1 VTRQGIGQ
9 WACEG
14 GPTVVVVLVIVAI
27 MVEDMDIWVGDVA
40 SLTQTTN
47 HDTKDGYAFQYI
59 WVGYVASLTQTTNH
73 DTKDGYAFQC
83 LVKHRNEVKN
93 GLFAWKPK
101 IYHKSC
107 LGHWKSAYHII

>member
-1 VTRQGIGQ
+1 M
-9 WACEG
+9 
-14 GPTVVVVLVIVAI
+14 VVVLVIVAI
-27 MVEDMDIWVGDVA
+27 MVEDMDIWVGD
-40 SLTQTTN
+40 
-47 HDTKDGYAFQYI
+47 
-59 WVGYVASLTQTTNH
+59 VASLTQTTNH

>member
-1 VTRQGIGQ
+1 
-9 WACEG
+9 
-14 GPTVVVVLVIVAI
+14 VVVVLVIVAI
-27 MVEDMDIWVGDVA
+27 MVEDMDIWLGDVA

-59 WVGYVASLTQTTNH
+59 WVGDVASLTQTTNH